1 MACSRRFG
9 YQIALLKLSI
19 LSNIIFVIIVRFN
32 LDLLDEDE
40 KPHQQII
47 QGENA
52 AAKALIDLM
61 GSSLKLKEGA
71 AGREGA
77 QISVESR
84 RPEGALKC
92 RTPD

>member
-1 MACSRRFG
+1 M
-9 YQIALLKLSI
+9 K
-19 LSNIIFVIIVRFN
+19 
-32 LDLLDEDE
+32 

-47 QGENA
+47 QRENA

-61 GSSLKLKEGA
+61 RNGDGSSLKLKEGA

>member
-1 MACSRRFG
+1 M
-9 YQIALLKLSI
+9 K
-19 LSNIIFVIIVRFN
+19 
-32 LDLLDEDE
+32 

-52 AAKALIDLM
+52 AAKALTDLM
-61 GSSLKLKEGA
+61 GKGDGSSLKLKEGA
-71 AGREGA
+71 AGRGGA

>member
-1 MACSRRFG
+1 M
-9 YQIALLKLSI
+9 K
-19 LSNIIFVIIVRFN
+19 
-32 LDLLDEDE
+32 

-61 GSSLKLKEGA
+61 GNGDEYSLKLKEGA

-77 QISVESR
+77 QISVENR
-84 RPEGALKC
+84 RPEGTLKC
-92 RTPD
+92 WTPD